1 MLDEYFERKYSEW
14 NILGFLNKC
23 EVEPFVRKMSYYIS
37 CLETIANQEEG
48 GRREKAQCLLDRYR
62 KEPKPDYK
70 IARRWEEEHVNKQ
83 IHLHNPTLVKVNN
96 GIGTI
101 GNIETVN
108 ELSAGSKKEAPYLQS
123 DDDDFQPA
131 IPTTQ
136 KRKNLSLKRDKKSNV
151 SAKKVKRAEENVDPF
166 FSSNKAEGSTSS
178 DSHSKNT
185 SSSRSSPSLE
195 RPIARSST
203 PDHQIYSTSV
213 NQELI
218 KRLNQEKRQVKSIFE
233 PISSNIIDTTN
244 IHLMK
249 RLNIKRDY
257 HLWVPVVNDA
267 TEYIDQLIDNSD
279 TRDKFRRRLQLPFI
293 PPEEPYSFFKH
304 YETNWVHCFAN
315 KLLSF
320 FEAPRNPLLNK
331 NSEGWLNCHI
341 LTPLIDDCFLTCEEV
356 QVHRGE
362 EMSFASIE
370 PRDIKNIIIHG
381 INQGGLNGKIYAIHS
396 VFKERYNQCY

>member
-101 GNIETVN
+101 GNIET
-108 ELSAGSKKEAPYLQS
+108 S

-218 KRLNQEKRQVKSIFE
+218 KRLNQEKRQVKSI
-233 PISSNIIDTTN
+233 
-244 IHLMK
+244 L
-249 RLNIKRDY
+249 
-257 HLWVPVVNDA
+257 
-267 TEYIDQLIDNSD
+267 
-279 TRDKFRRRLQLPFI
+279 
-293 PPEEPYSFFKH
+293 
-304 YETNWVHCFAN
+304 
-315 KLLSF
+315 
-320 FEAPRNPLLNK
+320 
-331 NSEGWLNCHI
+331 
-341 LTPLIDDCFLTCEEV
+341 
-356 QVHRGE
+356 
-362 EMSFASIE
+362 
-370 PRDIKNIIIHG
+370 
-381 INQGGLNGKIYAIHS
+381 
-396 VFKERYNQCY
+396 